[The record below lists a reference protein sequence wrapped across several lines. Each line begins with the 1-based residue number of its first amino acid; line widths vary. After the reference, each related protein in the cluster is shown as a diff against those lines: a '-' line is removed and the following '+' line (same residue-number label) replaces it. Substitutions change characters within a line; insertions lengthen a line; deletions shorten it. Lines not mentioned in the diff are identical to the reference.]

1 MNAGD
6 ADWVAAVRV
15 ACEPV
20 LEAADVGFALNESAS
35 TDGRALLWEAD
46 PRLFGE
52 RFPAA
57 GLLESYGE
65 TSYDALHCVDWWVY
79 LDQPGTARL
88 ALEGADPEDV
98 TVPLTGDVVADG
110 ARIAAAFGD
119 ALTGGD

>member
-1 MNAGD
+1 MTEGD
-6 ADWVAAVRV
+6 AAWVAAVRV

-20 LEAADVGFALNESAS
+20 LEAADVGFALNDSAS
-35 TDGRALLWEAD
+35 AEGRALLWEAD

-65 TSYDALHCVDWWVY
+65 TSYDALHCVDWWVH

-88 ALEGADPEDV
+88 ELEGADPVDV
-98 TVPLTGDVVADG
+98 TVPLTGDGVADG
-110 ARIAAAFGD
+110 ARIAEALAD